1 MDSFIDH
8 EVAASVVKK
17 RRHYTSKQTILLVG
31 EGDFSFS
38 LSLASAFG
46 SATGMVATSLDSKD
60 WLAYKYC
67 SATSNVERL
76 RQLGCRVLHGIDA
89 TTMSKN
95 RSLRTNKCDR
105 IVYNFPHAGFICPET
120 SAFQIELHKHLLMGF
135 FENARELLSHGH
147 GEVHVTHKQGYP
159 YSKWELEKI
168 AEKNGFVLVQASR
181 FRLSHYPGYVNKRGA
196 GSHPDRTFFVG
207 RASTFRFKI
216 DAGLRD
222 WPDLRSLQM
231 VYEFFAETG
240 NNTSAIKVAEGTKA
254 TGPAITTA
262 IMATNDSDEKICLT
276 VETARPA
283 LESMIHRP
291 VHTTSFPA
299 INTPDK
305 KCKLPADDKSTAIL
319 KLLIKTVKFLVRV
332 FSALFIGGETPSE

>member
-17 RRHYTSKQTILLVG
+17 RRHYTSKQRILLVG

-38 LSLASAFG
+38 LSLATAFG
-46 SATGMVATSLDSKD
+46 FATGMVATSLDSKD
-60 WLAYKYC
+60 RLAYKYC

-95 RSLRTNKCDR
+95 LSLRTNKFDR
-105 IVYNFPHAGFICPET
+105 IVYNFPHAGFICSET

-135 FENARELLSHGH
+135 FENARELLSHSH
-147 GEVHVTHKQGYP
+147 GEVHVTHKQGHP

-168 AEKNGFVLVQASR
+168 AEKNGFVLIEASR
-181 FRLSHYPGYVNKRGA
+181 FRLSDYPGYLNKRGA
-196 GSHPDRTFFVG
+196 GSHPDRTFYVG
-207 RASTFRFKI
+207 KASTFRFKM
-216 DAGLRD
+216 DAGLLD
-222 WPDLRSLQM
+222 WPDLISLQM
-231 VYEFFAETG
+231 VYECFAETG
-240 NNTSAIKVAEGTKA
+240 NSTAVIKVEVMEDEGTE
-254 TGPAITTA
+254 
-262 IMATNDSDEKICLT
+262 ATNDSDEKMCLT
-276 VETARPA
+276 VERTKPVHET
-283 LESMIHRP
+283 LVHRP

-305 KCKLPADDKSTAIL
+305 KCKLPEDDKSTAIL
-319 KLLIKTVKFLVRV
+319 KLLIKMVKFLVRV
-332 FSALFIGGETPSE
+332 CFHPFH